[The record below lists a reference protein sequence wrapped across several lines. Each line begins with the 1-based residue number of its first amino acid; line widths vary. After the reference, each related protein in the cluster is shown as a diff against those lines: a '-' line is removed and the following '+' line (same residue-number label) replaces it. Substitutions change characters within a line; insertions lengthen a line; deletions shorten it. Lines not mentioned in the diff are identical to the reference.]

1 MVNHIKIKSW
11 WDDWVNQAA
20 NLLEFHHC
28 AVHYIIQHKAH
39 KYWNGFYV
47 YASSCVSFEPLNQVN
62 VGCIVHFM
70 HWIIAGES
78 TDRAENGEANK
89 MRRDWIFWWCFV
101 WWNMWIHS
109 ESVALLARN
118 TKWQIIKTSGFTK
131 KNIRKNINEQ
141 LKCLSNKKTCAE
153 IRARHDFNSAEK
165 ETMFIKSF
173 EFKLW
178 VWDEWIE
185 ERRRL
190 VHLFAHN

>member
-1 MVNHIKIKSW
+1 MFTLRAVFRLNHLIKLMS
-11 WDDWVNQAA
+11 D
-20 NLLEFHHC
+20 
-28 AVHYIIQHKAH
+28 
-39 KYWNGFYV
+39 
-47 YASSCVSFEPLNQVN
+47 VSFTL
-62 VGCIVHFM
+62 CI
-70 HWIIAGES
+70 GSLQES
-78 TDRAENGEANK
+78 RQTEQK
-89 MRRDWIFWWCFV
+89 MEKQTKWEEIEMKFWCFV

-109 ESVALLARN
+109 KSVALLARN

-165 ETMFIKSF
+165 ETMFNKSF